1 MNKKVLSGIFIVVAL
16 LVIGVLAVPLV
27 SVSAWK
33 TDTTLSITE
42 TLTASNAESEKSL
55 AFLGIENPTPSD
67 YDGAIASL
75 EKTVSLYTKAKA
87 DLRELGPNTLDVTGQ
102 YAETESLRQKF
113 DALIDV
119 IIENYD
125 EQLVLVK
132 EEKQSG
138 SSVDVAEKF
147 VAVTEKNS
155 KNFDE
160 LATLVD
166 QL

>member
-1 MNKKVLSGIFIVVAL
+1 MNKKILSGVFIVVVL

-27 SVSAWK
+27 SVAAWK
-33 TDTTLSITE
+33 SDTTLSITE

-67 YDGAIASL
+67 YDTAITSL
-75 EKTVSLYTKAKA
+75 EETVSLFTQAKA

-113 DALIDV
+113 DTLIST
-119 IIENYD
+119 IIDNYD
-125 EQLVLVK
+125 EQVVLVK

-160 LATLVD
+160 LSALVD